1 MKLLIRI
8 YILAFLLI
16 IISFSFAEGIDNNL
30 LTITKGNNIFGL
42 DLYQILTAKE
52 DGNIFISP
60 YSISSALAMT
70 YAGANGNTKK
80 QMAEVLYF
88 NLPDNELHSAFS
100 KLNSIFNAPKND
112 FQLAIANSL
121 WGQINYP
128 FREDFIEL
136 VKKYY
141 SAGFNLVDFVNDLN
155 REKARNEINKWVE
168 DRTNQKIKELI
179 QKGDLTSLTRLVL
192 VNAIYFKGKWKY
204 TFNKKETKEIP
215 FFVDEKRTSK
225 VPMMHQVND
234 FNYYEDKDLQAI
246 ELPYSGD
253 ELSMIVILPKE
264 RTLSKLE
271 KNLNYTLLDKIST
284 NMAKEKIEVY
294 FPKFKIEKRYILNE
308 PLIKLG
314 MSDAFDDM
322 LADFSGM
329 TGSRDLYISKVIHQ
343 SFIEVNEEG
352 TEAAAATAVI
362 MSGKSISLGPKI
374 FKADHPFLFFIIH
387 KPTNTILFMGR
398 FIEP

>member
-8 YILAFLLI
+8 YILVFLLI
-16 IISFSFAEGIDNNL
+16 IISFSFAESIDNNL
-30 LTITKGNNIFGL
+30 LTIAKGNNIFGL
-42 DLYQILTAKE
+42 NLYQVLIAKE

-70 YAGANGNTKK
+70 YAGAEGNTKK

-88 NLPDNELHSAFS
+88 NLPNNELHYAFS
-100 KLNSIFNAPKND
+100 KMNSILNTPKPD

-128 FREDFIEL
+128 FRQDFIEL

-204 TFNKKETKEIP
+204 TFNKEETKEMP
-215 FFVDEKRTSK
+215 FFIDEKRTLK
-225 VPMMHQVND
+225 VSMMHQVNE

-264 RTLSKLE
+264 RTLSKVE
-271 KNLNYTLLDKIST
+271 KNLNYTLLDKINT
-284 NMAKEKIEVY
+284 NMTKEKNRSI
-294 FPKFKIEKRYILNE
+294 
-308 PLIKLG
+308 
-314 MSDAFDDM
+314 
-322 LADFSGM
+322 FS
-329 TGSRDLYISKVIHQ
+329 
-343 SFIEVNEEG
+343 
-352 TEAAAATAVI
+352 
-362 MSGKSISLGPKI
+362 
-374 FKADHPFLFFIIH
+374 
-387 KPTNTILFMGR
+387 
-398 FIEP
+398 

>member
-1 MKLLIRI
+1 MLK
-8 YILAFLLI
+8 
-16 IISFSFAEGIDNNL
+16 
-30 LTITKGNNIFGL
+30 
-42 DLYQILTAKE
+42 
-52 DGNIFISP
+52 
-60 YSISSALAMT
+60 
-70 YAGANGNTKK
+70 
-80 QMAEVLYF
+80 
-88 NLPDNELHSAFS
+88 
-100 KLNSIFNAPKND
+100 
-112 FQLAIANSL
+112 
-121 WGQINYP
+121 
-128 FREDFIEL
+128 
-136 VKKYY
+136 

>member
-8 YILAFLLI
+8 YILAFLLT
-16 IISFSFAEGIDNNL
+16 IISFSFAESIDDNL
-30 LTITKGNNIFGL
+30 LTIAKGNNIFGL
-42 DLYQILTAKE
+42 DLYQVLTVKE

-88 NLPDNELHSAFS
+88 NLPDNELHYAFS
-100 KLNSIFNAPKND
+100 KLNSIFNTPKPD

-136 VKKYY
+136 IKKYY

-204 TFNKKETKEIP
+204 TFNKEETKEMP
-215 FFVDEKRTSK
+215 FFIDEKRTSK
-225 VPMMHQVND
+225 VPMMHQVNE

-264 RTLSKLE
+264 RTLSKFE
-271 KNLNYTLLDKIST
+271 KNLNYTLLDKINT
-284 NMAKEKIEVY
+284 NLKKEEIEIY

-322 LADFSGM
+322 LADFSTM